1 MKMVVRAIV
10 EIITEIDIH
19 PDDPI
24 NSDTIGD
31 YKAELDCCVG
41 NTVLQLLSE
50 KLKHTQADIKIEAC
64 EPYDTGIEDYGKIL
78 NNWQRQYN
86 ESMERFLKKLD
97 NWDERKRIQK
107 DLGT

>member
-1 MKMVVRAIV
+1 MVVKCLV
-10 EIITEIDIH
+10 ELILPVEVF

-24 NSDTIGD
+24 NSDTVGD
-31 YKAELDCCVG
+31 YKAELDCCIG
-41 NTVLQLLSE
+41 NAVLHLLSD

-64 EPYDTGIEDYGKIL
+64 EPYDTGVEDYSKFL
-78 NNWQRQYN
+78 NNWQSQYK

-97 NWDERKRIQK
+97 KRNERKRIQK

>member
-1 MKMVVRAIV
+1 MVVKCLV
-10 EIITEIDIH
+10 ELILPVDVF

-24 NSDTIGD
+24 NSDTVGD
-31 YKAELDCCVG
+31 YKAELDCCIG
-41 NTVLQLLSE
+41 NAVLYLLSE

-64 EPYDTGIEDYGKIL
+64 EPYDTGVEDYGNIL

-107 DLGT
+107 DLGS

>member
-1 MKMVVRAIV
+1 MVVRCLV
-10 EIITEIDIH
+10 ELILPVDVF

-41 NTVLQLLSE
+41 NAVLHLLSE

-64 EPYDTGIEDYGKIL
+64 EPYDTGVEDYSKLL
-78 NNWQRQYN
+78 NNWQPQYK

-97 NWDERKRIQK
+97 KWDERKRIQK

>member
-1 MKMVVRAIV
+1 MVVKCLV
-10 EIITEIDIH
+10 ELILPVDVF

-31 YKAELDCCVG
+31 YKAELDCCMG
-41 NTVLQLLSE
+41 NAVLHLLSD
-50 KLKHTQADIKIEAC
+50 KLKNTQADIKIEAC
-64 EPYDTGIEDYGKIL
+64 EPYDTGVEDYGKIL
-78 NNWQRQYN
+78 NNWQSQYN
-86 ESMERFLKKLD
+86 ESMKRFLKKLD

>member
-1 MKMVVRAIV
+1 MVVKCLV
-10 EIITEIDIH
+10 EFILPVDVV

-31 YKAELDCCVG
+31 YKAELDCCIG
-41 NTVLQLLSE
+41 NAVLHLLSE
-50 KLKHTQADIKIEAC
+50 KLEHIQADIKIEAC
-64 EPYDTGIEDYGKIL
+64 EPYDTGVEDYSSIL

-97 NWDERKRIQK
+97 K
-107 DLGT
+107 

>member
-10 EIITEIDIH
+10 EIITEIDVH

-24 NSDTIGD
+24 NSDTVGD

-41 NTVLQLLSE
+41 NAVLHLLSE
-50 KLKHTQADIKIEAC
+50 KLKHIQADIKIEAC
-64 EPYDTGIEDYGKIL
+64 EPYDTGVEDYGNIL
-78 NNWQRQYN
+78 NNWQHQYN
-86 ESMERFLKKLD
+86 ERMEQFLKKLD
-97 NWDERKRIQK
+97 KQDERKRIQK

>member
-1 MKMVVRAIV
+1 MVVKCLV
-10 EIITEIDIH
+10 EIILPVDVF

-41 NTVLQLLSE
+41 NAVLHLLSE

-64 EPYDTGIEDYGKIL
+64 EPYDTGIEDYSNIL

-86 ESMERFLKKLD
+86 ESVERFLKKLD
-97 NWDERKRIQK
+97 NRDERKRIQK